1 MKTITLYDPK
11 SEEVMKPLPIP
22 LEMIAIS
29 SLLEKEKKYNLNIFD
44 CEHDINDVINS
55 AKKSICLAITSVTG
69 MQIEEGLKLA
79 KLVRKANPDVPII
92 WGGWHPSLL
101 PEQTLENEY
110 VDIVVRGQG
119 ERTFYELIG
128 ALENKKPLKGIL
140 GVSYKENGKIIHNL
154 DRPFEDPNNFPP
166 YPYHLVDVPRYLFES
181 TYGNK
186 TIMYISSKGCPYR
199 CAFCAD
205 RAVYKG
211 VWKALTAERVISDL
225 TKLKKDYPEI
235 DAVSFFDNNFFID
248 EERVVK
254 IAKGIMNLGLGWGKI
269 AGRVDNF
276 LNYKP
281 KTWEILKESNLESV
295 SIGAESGL
303 DENLKLIKKDIT
315 VDQIKQVYALCK
327 RYGIGVMGSF
337 FIGVPSKDP
346 NYIKKEADATFRL
359 MYKLWKLDP
368 KVNTQLLF
376 IYQPYPG
383 ADLSEK
389 AIEAGFKPPETF
401 EGWSRFSQY
410 KQNTPWVPEKY
421 EKLVQQVL
429 FYFQFA
435 TGRTGRN
442 IKKLPFILR
451 LLFEPLEYVCRQT
464 MLLRL
469 KYLFFPLPVEYYI
482 FRNLVKIRDKTS

>member
-29 SLLEKEKKYNLNIFD
+29 SLLEQEDYDIRIFD
-44 CEHDINDVINS
+44 CEHDVNKVVES
-55 AKKSICLAITSVTG
+55 AKNSICLALTSVTG
-69 MQIEEGLKLA
+69 LQIEEGLKIA
-79 KLVRKANPDVPII
+79 KLVRKANPNVPIV

-119 ERTFYELIG
+119 ERTFYELVK
-128 ALENKKPLKGIL
+128 ALENKKSLKGIK
-140 GVSYKENGKIIHNL
+140 GVSYKEDGKTVHNN
-154 DRPFEDPNNFPP
+154 DREFEDPNNFPP

-181 TYGNK
+181 SYGK
-186 TIMYISSKGCPYR
+186 KILTYISSKGCPYR

-211 VWKALTAERVISDL
+211 VWKALTAERVIADL
-225 TKLKKDYPEI
+225 RRLKKDYPEI
-235 DAVSFFDNNFFID
+235 GAILFFDNNFFID

-254 IAKGIMNLGLGWGKI
+254 IAKELKRLGLGWGKV

-281 KTWEILKESNLESV
+281 ETWEILKDSGLESI

-303 DENLKLIKKDIT
+303 EDNLKLIKKDIT
-315 VDQIKQVYALCK
+315 VKQIKEFYSLCK
-327 RYGIGVMGSF
+327 KYGIGVMGSF

-346 NYIKKEADATFRL
+346 NYIKKETEATFRL

-368 KVNTQLLF
+368 KTNTQLLF

-383 ADLSEK
+383 SDLYKK
-389 AIEAGFKPPETF
+389 AKEIGFKPPKTF
-401 EGWSRFSQY
+401 EGWSKFSQY
-410 KQNTPWVPEKY
+410 KQNTPWVPKKY
-421 EKLVQQVL
+421 EKIVQQVL

-442 IKKLPFILR
+442 IRKLPLGLR
-451 LLFEPLEYVCRQT
+451 IFLEPVEYIFRQT

-469 KYLFFPLPVEYYI
+469 KYLFFLLPVEYYI
-482 FRNLVKIRDKTS
+482 LKNLVKVRDRAS